1 MINRSADVNQPKQD
15 GKERTYGDFI
25 NFAEIEKIGL
35 RAICIIG
42 LAFRGDGPEL
52 KNADVG
58 KIASDLSGFMVKP
71 LKQNQAYMDER
82 HS

>member
-52 KNADVG
+52 TRAKECRRW
-58 KIASDLSGFMVKP
+58 
-71 LKQNQAYMDER
+71 QNCFRLIWVYGQTIKTEPSI
-82 HS
+82 HG